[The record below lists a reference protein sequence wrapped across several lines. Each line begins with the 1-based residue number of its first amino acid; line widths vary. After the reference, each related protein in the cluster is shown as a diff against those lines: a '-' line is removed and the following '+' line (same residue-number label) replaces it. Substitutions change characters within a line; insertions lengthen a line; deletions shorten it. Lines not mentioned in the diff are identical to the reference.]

1 MAYAKVMTKD
11 VTKMAKMKKG
21 GAKKSTA
28 KKKFK
33 AHMMYNPKTG
43 KGTMAKKMA
52 DHLRM
57 KKLGYTH
64 TKPKAKKK
72 K

>member
-1 MAYAKVMTKD
+1 MAYAK
-11 VTKMAKMKKG
+11 KMATKAGKYKKG
-21 GAKKSTA
+21 GAKKA
-28 KKKFK
+28 FK
-33 AHMMYNPKTG
+33 PHMMYNPKTG

-64 TKPKAKKK
+64 TKPKKKK
-72 K
+72 